1 VNARTA
7 RGLAAVT
14 VAAAVGVLAGPPA
27 VAVVGGL
34 LLGLVLPGVA
44 LSAVL
49 FRGRALTGV
58 ERSVLAPALSLAVL
72 VVAGL
77 VVYASG
83 FALDRPAWTSAT
95 ALVTLLALV
104 APAIPLP
111 RGTAARVAAARA
123 VEDEI
128 TVLAA
133 AANLAVEDAARP
145 IGEQRVRLTP
155 GPEPDGDRVRV
166 LLPPM
171 VVPVV
176 DVGRPGKL
184 PLRRIARQLVPM
196 VLVLAVLGG
205 AGWLSVVSSRT
216 SYDATVTA
224 LSATPPALAD
234 TAGNRTVVVTATGLV
249 AAYGPYR
256 MTVVEAGGVGTR
268 TVPVPVPS
276 GGTWTARLPVGRA
289 RTTLTLYRAGEAAAY
304 RTLYIAAAE

>member
-1 VNARTA
+1 VNAPAA

-14 VAAAVGVLAGPPA
+14 VLAAAAVLAGPPPA
-27 VAVVGGL
+27 AIAGGL

-49 FRGRALTGV
+49 FRGRALTAV

-72 VVAGL
+72 VIAGL

-83 FALDRPAWTSAT
+83 FALDRVAWTSAT
-95 ALVTLLALV
+95 AVVTLLALV
-104 APAIPLP
+104 APAVPLP
-111 RGTAARVAAARA
+111 RRTAARLAAARA
-123 VEDEI
+123 VEAEL

-133 AANLAVEDAARP
+133 AATLAVQDSARP

-155 GPEPDGDRVRV
+155 GPGPDTDRVRV

-171 VVPVV
+171 VVPVP
-176 DVGRPGKL
+176 DVPRLGTL
-184 PLRRIARQLVPM
+184 PLTRIARQLVPM

-205 AGWLSVVSSRT
+205 GGWLSVVSSRT

-224 LSATPPALAD
+224 LSAAPPGVAD
-234 TAGNRTVVVTATGLV
+234 AAGNRTVVVTASGLV
-249 AAYGPYR
+249 AADGPYR
-256 MTVVEAGGVGTR
+256 MTVGEAGGTGTR
-268 TVPVPVPS
+268 TVPVPS
-276 GGTWTARLPVGRA
+276 GGRWTARLAVGRT
-289 RTTLTLYRAGEAAAY
+289 RTTVSLYRASDDDAY